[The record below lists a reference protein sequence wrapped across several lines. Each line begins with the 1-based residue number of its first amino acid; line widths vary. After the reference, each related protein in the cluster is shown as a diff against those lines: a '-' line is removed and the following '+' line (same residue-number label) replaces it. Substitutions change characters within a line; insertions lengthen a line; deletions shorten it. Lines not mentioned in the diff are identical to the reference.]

1 LIVVDANSLF
11 LALNS
16 AFNKVQKYKSSGEN
30 MRKVIDMQ
38 MKIGEVAID
47 NITFDPRSRDE
58 IPELLMGLQCI
69 YCNREIREQV
79 FEVLMDL
86 VPDDVDPD
94 NGRSGM
100 SLWKILILGTLRL
113 SCNWDYD
120 KLLDIANNHRTL
132 RLMLGHSFMDHESRY
147 ALQTLKDN
155 ISMFTPEVLDRVNQI
170 VVRYGHEVVGK
181 KPDKKLRASCDSF
194 VVETDVHFPT
204 DINLLFDAMRK
215 TIILIMA
222 LCDGLGLSGWRQGI
236 HLLKKVKKHFRKT
249 QQLKRSTSKNHQK
262 KAKREQMIIAA
273 HLAYL
278 ELAESLI
285 TRVKGTLFS
294 VSSPSIVVHLR
305 VKEVEKYIAHAERQ
319 IDQIRRRVVEG
330 ETIAHH
336 EKVFSIFEE
345 HTEWIS
351 KGKAGV
357 PQELGLRVCV
367 VKDQFGFI
375 LHHRVMQKETDDQV
389 AVPIIE
395 ETKDRFSQLSS
406 CSFDKG
412 FHSPENQQQLAEILD
427 KVILPRKGK
436 LSAINKEIEN
446 SDEFREA
453 RDKHSAVESSINAIE
468 NHGLDRC
475 RDHGLHGFKRYVGL
489 AVLARN
495 IQIIGHILQQKE
507 RSRLQRLE
515 NKHRDKLSAV

>member
-1 LIVVDANSLF
+1 
-11 LALNS
+11 
-16 AFNKVQKYKSSGEN
+16 

-47 NITFDPRSRDE
+47 NIEFDPRSRDE
-58 IPELLMGLQCI
+58 IPKLLNGLQSI
-69 YCNREIREQV
+69 YCNREIRKRV

-86 VPDDVDPD
+86 VPDDVDPN

-100 SLWKILILGTLRL
+100 DLWKILVLGTLRL

-132 RLMLGHSFMDHESRY
+132 RLMLGHGITNYEFRY

-155 ISMFTPEVLDRVNQI
+155 ISLFTPEVLDRINQI
-170 VVRYGHEVVGK
+170 VVRYGHEVIGK
-181 KPDKKLRASCDSF
+181 KPDEKLRASCDSF

-204 DINLLFDAMRK
+204 DINLLLDAMRRD
-215 TIILIMA
+215 IVLVMR
-222 LCDGLGLSGWRQGI
+222 LSDNLGLPGWSQGN
-236 HLLKKVKKHFRKT
+236 HLLKTVKKLFQKAQR
-249 QQLKRSTSKNHQK
+249 LRRSTSKDPQQ
-262 KAKREQMIIAA
+262 KAKKEQLIIAA

-278 ELAESLI
+278 DLAESLI
-285 TRVKGTLFS
+285 ARVRETLFS
-294 VSSPSIVVHLR
+294 VSSPSIVVHLKI
-305 VKEVEKYIAHAERQ
+305 KEIKTYIAHAERQ
-319 IDQIRRRVVEG
+319 IDQIRRRVIEG
-330 ETIAHH
+330 ETIPHD

-357 PQELGLRVCV
+357 PQELGLKVCV

-375 LHHRVMQKETDDQV
+375 LHHRVMQKETDDQI
-389 AVPIIE
+389 AVRIIQ
-395 ETKDRFSQLSS
+395 ETKDRFNELGS
-406 CSFDKG
+406 CTFDKG
-412 FHSPENQQQLAEILD
+412 FHSPDNQKELAMILD
-427 KVILPRKGK
+427 EVVLPRKGK

-453 RDKHSAVESSINAIE
+453 RRKHSAVESSINALE
-468 NHGLDRC
+468 SHGLDRC

-495 IQIIGHILQQKE
+495 IQIIGHILQQRE
-507 RSRLQRLE
+507 LRRLQRLE
-515 NKHRDKLSAV
+515 KKLQNKSSAAL

>member
-1 LIVVDANSLF
+1 

-16 AFNKVQKYKSSGEN
+16 AFSKAQKYKSSGEN

-38 MKIGEVAID
+38 MRIGEVAID
-47 NITFDPRSRDE
+47 NITFDPHSRDE
-58 IPELLMGLQCI
+58 IPELLMGLQSIC
-69 YCNREIREQV
+69 CNREIREQV

-86 VPDDVDPD
+86 VPDDVDPN

-100 SLWKILILGTLRL
+100 GLWKILVLGTLRL

-132 RLMLGHSFMDHESRY
+132 RLMLGHSAMDHEYRY

-155 ISMFTPEVLDRVNQI
+155 ISLFTPEVHDRISQI
-170 VVRYGHEVVGK
+170 VVRYGHEVIGK
-181 KPDKKLRASCDSF
+181 KVDEELRASCDSF

-215 TIILIMA
+215 TIVLIMA
-222 LCDGLGLSGWRQGI
+222 LCNGLGLSGWRQGI
-236 HLLKKVKKHFRKT
+236 YLLKKVKKHFRKA
-249 QQLKRSTSKNHQK
+249 QQLKRSTSKDHQK

-285 TRVKGTLFS
+285 ARVKENFLS
-294 VSSPSIVVHLR
+294 ISSPSIVVHLR
-305 VKEVEKYIAHAERQ
+305 IKEIEKYIAHAERQ
-319 IDQIRRRVVEG
+319 IDQIRKRVVEG
-330 ETIAHH
+330 EAIPHH

-357 PQELGLRVCV
+357 PQELGLKVCV

-395 ETKDRFSQLSS
+395 ETKDRFNQLSS

-412 FHSPENQQQLAEILD
+412 FHSPGNQQQLAAILD

-453 RDKHSAVESSINAIE
+453 RRKHSAVESSINALE

-507 RSRLQRLE
+507 LIRLQRLE
-515 NKHRDKLSAV
+515 DKLGNKVSAVL